1 LDDSCSTAIFIK
13 GLSLSGYMKLRG
25 KNIFITGG
33 AGFIGSHLIDR
44 IIDNNKVTIFDIL
57 NRDALKFSSNSGHKN
72 LKVIKG
78 DVLDKDSL
86 ERSIRG
92 SDIVIHMAA
101 IAGVGTV
108 VSKPSTTLKINLI
121 GTYNVLEAC
130 RKKDVSRFFVFSTSE
145 VYGPHV
151 YEAKEDGMTTLG
163 PLGKPRW
170 MYAMSKLSSEFLA
183 ESYHRE
189 YGIKFTSVR
198 PFNVYGP
205 RQIGE
210 GAIHN
215 FIKNAL
221 NGHPITIHLPGN
233 QIRSWCY
240 IDDMIDALELMLVNN
255 KSSGEV
261 FNIGNPQATSTTVQ
275 TAESVIQLSDSR
287 SKIEFKE
294 LKYPEVNIRVPSI
307 DKAKKILGFVPK
319 VSLDEGIKRTIGW
332 YKGIM

>member
-1 LDDSCSTAIFIK
+1 
-13 GLSLSGYMKLRG
+13 MKLRG

-33 AGFIGSHLIDR
+33 AGFIGSHLIDKVVA
-44 IIDNNKVTIFDIL
+44 NNKVTVFDTM
-57 NRDALKFSSNSGHKN
+57 NRDAIRFSQNSGHKN
-72 LKVIKG
+72 LKIIKG
-78 DVLDKDSL
+78 DVLDKDLL
-86 ERSIRG
+86 ESSIKG

-121 GTYNVLEAC
+121 GTYNTLEAC
-130 RKKDVSRFFVFSTSE
+130 RKEDVSKFFVFSTSE
-145 VYGPHV
+145 VYGPNV

-163 PLGKPRW
+163 PIGKPRW

-183 ESYHRE
+183 ESYSRE

-240 IDDMIDALELMLVNN
+240 IDDMIDALGLMLVNDS
-255 KSSGEV
+255 SSGEV
-261 FNIGNPQATSTTVQ
+261 FNIGNPDATTTTIQ
-275 TAESVIQLSDSR
+275 TAKSVLKLSDSS

-294 LKYPEVNIRVPSI
+294 LKYPEVNIRVPSLI
-307 DKAKKILGFVPK
+307 KAKQILGFVPK
-319 VSLDEGIKRTIGW
+319 VSLEEGIKKTIDW
-332 YKGIM
+332 YRSLK